1 MNNTKSPFVSVV
13 MTSYNRGHYIGQA
26 IDSILAQECSFPIE
40 IIIGDDGSTDNSR
53 ELLTQYHEEHPDVIV
68 LNFQEHNV
76 GFGPNWASTCK
87 LARGKYVAFL
97 DDDDY
102 WCDNHRLQEMVD
114 YLETHEECGLVYTN
128 RYVLNVAKGTKTL
141 SNSFIPEEEV
151 DVCAYMNSRGF
162 PILFSSTILRKSLM
176 DEHVNLDDYIRLE
189 IPIQDWPTAM
199 LIAPYCKFHY
209 MEKPS
214 VVYRSYQ
221 GSMSSPTEYQQIEK
235 KYSKELSMN
244 RYVHEQLGIPFDESG
259 WYCYYYHLLLSLAY
273 NRQEFE
279 YARKYAKLTGSKK
292 LKVLCAKTRMTF
304 WAFIIAKK
312 IWHKI
317 RPIVTK

>member
-1 MNNTKSPFVSVV
+1 MKNTNPPFVSVV

-53 ELLTQYHEEHPDVIV
+53 ELLSQYHEKYSDIIV

-87 LARGKYVAFL
+87 LARGKYIAFL

-102 WCDNHRLQEMVD
+102 WCDEHRLQEMVD
-114 YLETHEECGLVYTN
+114 FLESNDEYGLVYTN
-128 RYVLNVAKGTKTL
+128 RYVLDVAKGTMTL
-141 SNSFIPEEEV
+141 TNSFIPENVV
-151 DVCAYMNSRGF
+151 DVCDYLDSGGGF
-162 PILFSSTILRKSLM
+162 PILFSTTILRKSLM
-176 DEHVNLDDYIRLE
+176 DKHVNLDDYIRLE

-221 GSMSSPTEYQQIEK
+221 GSMSKPQEYHQIER
-235 KYSKELSMN
+235 KYSKELIMN
-244 RYVHEQLGIPFDESG
+244 RYVHDQLGIPFDEPG
-259 WYCYYYHLLLSLAY
+259 WYCFYYHLLLSVAY
-273 NRQEFE
+273 NRGE
-279 YARKYAKLTGSKK
+279 YKRARKYAKLTGSHK
-292 LKVLCAKTRMTF
+292 LKALCAKTWITF
-304 WAFIIAKK
+304 WVFILAKNV
-312 IWHKI
+312 WHKI
-317 RPIVTK
+317 RPRDI